1 MLPKIFIVADW
12 YLPGYKA
19 GGLVTAVANLVEFM
33 GDAFELFVFTR
44 DSDLTDALPYLGIRQ
59 NEWTEVGKARV
70 LYTRD
75 LSFSHLRRR
84 IVEVQP
90 EIIYLN
96 SFFSK
101 LTVKT
106 LCLRSLGLLPP
117 CAVVLAPRGE
127 FSPGALRIK
136 RWRKSIYRTAALR
149 IGLYG
154 GVIWQASS
162 QLEQDHIAAELAV
175 AQVPDPC
182 IHVAWD
188 LPSPDWL
195 QAAKGP
201 PKPPKSTGVR
211 FLLISRI
218 SPMKNILFAIELLTN
233 LIGAVEFDI
242 YGPIDV
248 ARYWEECQKGMESLP
263 DNVIVR
269 YCDAIPRGLVPNI
282 AANHDFFLMPTR
294 GENFGYVILEAMAA
308 GCPVVLSDLTPWR
321 SATESGAGWSLP
333 LDDRELWRNV
343 LQQCVD
349 MEPQTYARYSQRARE
364 FVEAW
369 ATSNNHVERT
379 FQLFNRALEGHARTT
394 AARSLGASPEMR
406 E

>member
-1 MLPKIFIVADW
+1 MSPKIFIVADW

-19 GGLVTAVANLVEFM
+19 GGIVTAVANVVEFI
-33 GDAFELFVFTR
+33 GDAFDLFVFTR
-44 DSDLTDALPYLGIRQ
+44 DSDLTSACRYPGIRQ

-84 IVEVQP
+84 ILEVQP

-96 SFFSK
+96 SFFST

-106 LCLRSLGLLPP
+106 LCLRKLGLLPA

-136 RWRKSIYRTAALR
+136 RWRKWICRTTALR
-149 IGLYG
+149 AGLYG
-154 GVIWQASS
+154 GLIWQASS
-162 QLEQDHIAAELAV
+162 QLEQDHIAAELGT
-175 AQVPDPC
+175 AQLRDPC

-195 QAAKGP
+195 QATKGP
-201 PKPPKSTGVR
+201 PKSLKSTGAR

-218 SPMKNILFAIELLTN
+218 SRMKNILFAIELLSS
-233 LIGAVEFDI
+233 LIGHVEFDV
-242 YGPIDV
+242 YGPIDD
-248 ARYWEECQKGMESLP
+248 AGYWEQCQKRMESLP
-263 DNVIVR
+263 DNVTVR
-269 YCDAIPRGLVPNI
+269 FCDAIPRELVPNV

-308 GCPVVLSDLTPWR
+308 GCPVILSDLTPWR
-321 SATESGAGWSLP
+321 GATDRGVGWSLP
-333 LDDRELWRNV
+333 LEDRELWRSV
-343 LQQCVD
+343 LQQCID
-349 MEPQTYARYSQRARE
+349 MEQQTYTQFSLRARE
-364 FVEAW
+364 FVQAW
-369 ATSNNHVERT
+369 ATSNNHVEKT
-379 FQLFNRALEGHARTT
+379 FQLFDCALESHPQAP
-394 AARSLGASPEMR
+394 ASRSLGASSRVR

>member
-1 MLPKIFIVADW
+1 MPPKIFIVADW

-33 GDAFELFVFTR
+33 GDAFDLFVFTR
-44 DSDLTDALPYLGIRQ
+44 DSDLTDALPYPGIRQ
-59 NEWTEVGKARV
+59 NEWTKVGKARL

-106 LCLRSLGLLPP
+106 LCLRRLGLLPS

-127 FSPGALRIK
+127 VSPGALRIK
-136 RWRKSIYRTAALR
+136 WWRKSIYRTAALR
-149 IGLYG
+149 SGLYG
-154 GVIWQASS
+154 SVIWQASS
-162 QLEQDHIAAELAV
+162 QLEQDHIAAVLVA
-175 AQVPDPC
+175 AQVRDPC

-195 QAAKGP
+195 QATKGP

-218 SPMKNILFAIELLTN
+218 SRMKNILFAIELLTS
-233 LIGAVEFDI
+233 LIGRVEFDI
-242 YGPIDV
+242 YGPIDDV
-248 ARYWEECQKGMESLP
+248 QYWEECQKGMESLP

-269 YCDAIPRGLVPNI
+269 YCDSIPRELVPSI

-308 GCPVVLSDLTPWR
+308 GCPVILSDLTPWR

-333 LDDRELWRNV
+333 LEDRELWRSV
-343 LQQCVD
+343 LQQCID
-349 MEPQTYARYSQRARE
+349 MDPQTYARYSQRARE

-369 ATSNNHVERT
+369 TTSNNHVERT
-379 FQLFNRALEGHARTT
+379 IQVFNRALEGHARAT
-394 AARSLGASPEMR
+394 ASRSLEASPKVR